1 MEGKAWKSFFVALTV
16 VWLSAYAAVAATTSE
31 TAPCSIQLKEVL
43 YSAQFDWSAQLNQ
56 GVSTPM
62 QIQIGTQSHPQGDA
76 WAVITGPRGCQAI
89 CRMKEF
95 VKNSV
100 ESPIALSMSCQG
112 EGFGVLTTPATL
124 LWTSYD
130 FPKPTLRFG
139 SWVNGYQSVALR
151 VEFDRYS
158 LPKTRTRTV
167 AIAQ

>member
-1 MEGKAWKSFFVALTV
+1 MEGKAWKSFFVALTL
-16 VWLSAYAAVAATTSE
+16 VWLGAYAAVAASGSE
-31 TAPCSIQLKEVL
+31 PPACSTQLKEVL
-43 YSAQFDWSAQLNQ
+43 YSAQFDWE
-56 GVSTPM
+56 GTTPM
-62 QIQIGTQSHPQGDA
+62 QIRIGTRSQPQGDI
-76 WAVITGPRGCQAI
+76 WAVISGPRGCQAI

-112 EGFGVLTTPATL
+112 AGFGVLTTPATV

-158 LPKTRTRTV
+158 APKNSARTV
-167 AIAQ
+167 AIAR